1 MEKIKNSRFVQNLK
15 AQAEA
20 NPALVLAISAA
31 LMTATSKLMDAF
43 TAYLS
48 ARTHAKEVERRIQ
61 KLNM

>member
-20 NPALVLAISAA
+20 NPAMAVAIGAA
-31 LMTATSKLMDAF
+31 FMTAMSKLVDALV
-43 TAYLS
+43 AVMA

-61 KLNM
+61 KSYR